1 MEKNDSPF
9 NPFAA
14 VLLGVAASAFASIF
28 TKLATAPPLMIAFYR
43 LAFTVALLAP
53 LALNA
58 AGRRELRG
66 IKRRDLG
73 MAALAGAFLALHFSV
88 WITSL
93 NYTSVASSTVLVTM
107 QPLFVITGGV
117 LFLHEKISP
126 LGLAGAAI
134 ALTGSM
140 LVGLS
145 DFQLGAA
152 ALKGDILAFSGAFFV
167 AVYMLIGRKLRS
179 GLSLFPYVFVV
190 FGSAAAIL
198 LVFNLA
204 TGARFYPYPPSDW
217 LWFFALAAIPTI
229 CGHTVFNWA
238 LRYLKAAI
246 VSVSILGEPV
256 GATIL
261 AYFIFHEVP
270 GLLQVA
276 GGVTII
282 TGLCVF
288 ISSVKYVNN
297 ISGR

>member
-1 MEKNDSPF
+1 MSVERKESLI
-9 NPFAA
+9 NPLAA
-14 VLLGVAASAFASIF
+14 VLLGVAAVAFSSIF
-28 TKLATAPPLMIAFYR
+28 TKLATAPPLVIAFYR

-58 AGRRELRG
+58 GGRQELRG

-107 QPLFVITGGV
+107 QPLFVVTGGV
-117 LFLHEKISP
+117 LLLKEKIGIR
-126 LGLAGAAI
+126 GLAGAAI
-134 ALTGSM
+134 ALAGSV
-140 LVGLS
+140 LIGIN
-145 DFQLGAA
+145 DFQLGGT

-167 AVYMLIGRKLRS
+167 AVYVMIGRKLRS

-190 FGSAAAIL
+190 FGSAAAVL
-198 LVFNLA
+198 LIFNLA
-204 TGARFYPYPPSDW
+204 AGTRFYPYPAFDW
-217 LWFFALAAIPTI
+217 LWFFALAVVPTI
-229 CGHTVFNWA
+229 LGHTVFNWA
-238 LRYLKAAI
+238 LRYVKAVV

-261 AYFIFHEVP
+261 AYFIFQEIP

-276 GGVTII
+276 GGI
-282 TGLCVF
+282 TVIFGLCVF
-288 ISSVKYVNN
+288 ISSVRN
-297 ISGR
+297 